1 MKDAGIFITVGT
13 RDLQLNQEVSGLEL
27 FYSPESKT
35 YSIKNPRS
43 IGSYLTSRERKFPDV
58 GEFEYP
64 IIKPAFNFIREQ
76 GFNIKWVKL
85 VVTNQ
90 VDAVEEYKKN
100 DTYFYPLILEQ
111 LIRRDFKGILD
122 EQIDFVPLSIERN
135 IIFLDSMYEFFNKYF
150 SENDQ
155 YKAYADTDKVFFL
168 GQGGVDALN
177 TGLLLNLIEFF
188 PNLIQLQKSAGV
200 DHALPL
206 KFTDLFRSGFRKK
219 LYENSIN
226 QALKQYNYSLI
237 KEIVNKKTSEFYLSS
252 YALARNHLDFNL
264 ARKSLMELMK
274 IDLNNRDTYTVWYQ
288 ELAPESNQ
296 NVIQRELFFSA
307 MIHFYQGAYSDYL
320 WRLFTLE
327 ENLLKPI
334 LEIKLGGK
342 IEYDSSSKHAS
353 WLNLIN
359 ANMELKQYLEKP
371 ITGANFKLDFKTPN
385 RIVFRYVYNYFFP
398 EDHPERPAGITGI
411 LEGLTTLSKLR
422 NDLAHSMTGVSLE
435 EINRKLNGRA
445 EDLNALLFD
454 YFDVGNNTLPPYD
467 EVNAFMQ
474 KLLKA

>member
-13 RDLQLNQEVSGLEL
+13 RDLQLNQEVSGLDL
-27 FYSPESKT
+27 VYNPDSKT
-35 YSIKNPRS
+35 YSIKNPRA
-43 IGSYLTSRERKFPDV
+43 IGSYLSSRERKFPDV

-100 DTYFYPLILEQ
+100 DTFFYPLILEQ
-111 LIRRDFKGILD
+111 LIKRDFNLILD
-122 EQIDFVPLSIERN
+122 KQADFKPLSIERN

-219 LYENSIN
+219 LYENSIS

-237 KEIVNKKTSEFYLSS
+237 KEIVNKKKSEFYLSS
-252 YALARNHLDFNL
+252 YALCPKPSGF
-264 ARKSLMELMK
+264 
-274 IDLNNRDTYTVWYQ
+274 Q
-288 ELAPESNQ
+288 
-296 NVIQRELFFSA
+296 FS
-307 MIHFYQGAYSDYL
+307 
-320 WRLFTLE
+320 TK
-327 ENLLKPI
+327 KPD
-334 LEIKLGGK
+334 GV
-342 IEYDSSSKHAS
+342 D
-353 WLNLIN
+353 
-359 ANMELKQYLEKP
+359 
-371 ITGANFKLDFKTPN
+371 
-385 RIVFRYVYNYFFP
+385 
-398 EDHPERPAGITGI
+398 EDRFE
-411 LEGLTTLSKLR
+411 
-422 NDLAHSMTGVSLE
+422 
-435 EINRKLNGRA
+435 
-445 EDLNALLFD
+445 
-454 YFDVGNNTLPPYD
+454 
-467 EVNAFMQ
+467 
-474 KLLKA
+474 